1 MICLEQHPMQPIIV
15 SVIVIITTPTLTF
28 VRAIIQLH
36 VIAIVTIAHVIA
48 IIVLVKVP
56 IKEL

>member
-28 VRAIIQLH
+28 VHAIIQLH
-36 VIAIVTIAHVIA
+36 AIAIVTIAHVIVTIA
-48 IIVLVKVP
+48 LAIVL
-56 IKEL
+56 INEL